1 MSRWQEIIAN
11 LLGDLANVSPGG
23 DVRRDVDGLISEA
36 ESLAAN
42 AEPTDVLETPKRLR
56 KSFEAD
62 LRFALSNRLAQENSN
77 PIWREALALLDHPQL
92 RRSRR

>member
-36 ESLAAN
+36 ETLAAH
-42 AEPTDVLETPKRLR
+42 AEPTDVLETPKREMTCRPR
-56 KSFEAD
+56 KRAHNVD
-62 LRFALSNRLAQENSN
+62 ARRPCACYGRTFAQGSVG
-77 PIWREALALLDHPQL
+77 
-92 RRSRR
+92 